1 MLALSILWSPR
12 VCQCDLGSG
21 LQHLGLCYRYPLL
34 WETSQMGLKA
44 SLATTSLFPGLP
56 WWLSWWRICLQCRR
70 SGFNAWVGKVPWRRE
85 RLPTLVFWPGEF
97 HGLFHR
103 VTKSRTWLSS
113 FHFTSVLLVTAEAE
127 TCVWGSWTRWLV
139 EQYLTNTCWAVSK

>member
-56 WWLSWWRICLQCRR
+56 WWLSWWRIRLQCRR
-70 SGFNAWVGKVPWRRE
+70 SGFNAWLVRSLGEGNGYPLWCSGLENSMDYSTGSQRVGHDWAA
-85 RLPTLVFWPGEF
+85 
-97 HGLFHR
+97 
-103 VTKSRTWLSS
+103 
-113 FHFTSVLLVTAEAE
+113 FTSPHSYSLPQRQRRVW
-127 TCVWGSWTRWLV
+127 WGSWTQWLV
-139 EQYLTNTCWAVSK
+139 EQYLTNTCWAISK